1 MRSKAIMAAAAFL
14 LGFAATSVA
23 SSTQLD
29 SLTSKLKGEVS
40 AATMNVVDNVLQR
53 RLDRDDQNGEGPS
66 EEGPHQITAQAE
78 PHAHDEHEKAQTHV
92 HGDDEVVEY
101 AKPDDLPPDAKS
113 FRIFFDSGS
122 ASLSDEAWSVVE
134 EAVLY
139 AQELDDFEIFIEGF
153 TDTVGNLQV
162 NHKISHERAKTVRK
176 ALGLS
181 SLALDAVHIIDYGES
196 RAKLLVPTGD
206 STDEPRN
213 RRVEIT
219 VMSPHATLHA
229 TDVAE
234 EGDEHDEHH
243 EASGSE
249 HQESPK
255 VINVNAEPA
264 RPIDVSVEYPSDPL
278 IEGQG
283 ALTVRVHLDR
293 PAESTTIVS
302 YTTVDGTAKKDS
314 DYEPARGVL
323 TLRQGETEAD
333 FSVVL
338 IDDDVAEEDEELK
351 IFLSGDPLLV
361 DLHGGLTTLTIGD
374 DD

>member
-1 MRSKAIMAAAAFL
+1 MQSKAIMATAAFL
-14 LGFAATSVA
+14 SGFVATSVA

-40 AATMNVVDNVLQR
+40 AVTMNVVDNVLQR
-53 RLDRDDQNGEGPS
+53 RLDQDDRNGEGPG
-66 EEGPHQITAQAE
+66 EERPHQIIAQAE

-92 HGDDEVVEY
+92 HGDEEVVEY
-101 AKPDDLPPDAKS
+101 AKPDDLPPDAKL
-113 FRIFFDSGS
+113 FRIFFGSGS

-153 TDTVGNLQV
+153 TDTVGSLQV

-196 RAKLLVPTGD
+196 RARLLVPTGD
-206 STDEPRN
+206 STDEPQN

-219 VMSPHATLHA
+219 VMSPHETLHG

-234 EGDEHDEHH
+234 EGDEHDEH
-243 EASGSE
+243 SGSE

-264 RPIDVSVEYPSDPL
+264 GPIDVSVEYPSDPL

-338 IDDDVAEEDEELK
+338 IDDDVAEEDEELR
-351 IFLSGDPLLV
+351 IFLSGDPSLV
-361 DLHGGLTTLTIGD
+361 DLHGGLKTLTIGD